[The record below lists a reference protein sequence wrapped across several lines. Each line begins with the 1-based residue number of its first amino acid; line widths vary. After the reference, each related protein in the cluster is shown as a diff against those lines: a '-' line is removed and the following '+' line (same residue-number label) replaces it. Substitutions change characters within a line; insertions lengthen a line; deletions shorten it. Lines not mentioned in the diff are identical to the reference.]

1 MEKNNDTTSPITAG
15 DNCLACDLT
24 RMECTALRGLAILGI
39 VLHNFCH
46 WLNPVV
52 KENEYQYIQHNVDWF
67 QQVLLSHDQLLP
79 AHLLSFFGHYGVPI
93 FLFLSAY
100 GLERKYGKAAVPA
113 APGAAA
119 GAPAADRG
127 KDSEGRQ
134 GPGVWAFVRY
144 HFLKLF
150 KMMIVG
156 FICFII
162 IDRLTPG
169 PWHYTMTQVLCQL
182 GMVNNLLPDPDHQIW
197 PGPFWFFGLML
208 QLYIVYRLLMYR
220 RSVWWT
226 VALMVVCV
234 GVQLF
239 LTPDGDA
246 MNRYRYNFMGGMLP
260 FGLGLCWAR
269 YMHDRCSRAFW
280 LIQFCAFT
288 LAVYLLSLNFYGW
301 TFVPALVC
309 VAAIALVK
317 AVPTSWLRPLI
328 WLGDIS
334 AALFVIHPVLRKI
347 FIPISRQG
355 DIYTGLLLYF
365 IAAIGAAWLIRELM
379 KKIPNPKMK

>member
-1 MEKNNDTTSPITAG
+1 MTTNIHNQA
-15 DNCLACDLT
+15 LT

-46 WLNPVV
+46 WLGPVV
-52 KENEYQYIQHNVDWF
+52 KEDEYQFIQHNVDWF
-67 QQVLLSHDQLLP
+67 SQVISHPDQLLP

-100 GLERKYGKAAVPA
+100 GLEQKYAHRPLPA
-113 APGAAA
+113 SANVSATTAMGHDNTPW
-119 GAPAADRG
+119 
-127 KDSEGRQ
+127 Q
-134 GPGVWAFVRY
+134 FIRY

-156 FICFII
+156 FICFTIV
-162 IDRLTPG
+162 DRLTPG

-182 GMVNNLLPDPDHQIW
+182 GMVNNVLPDPDHQIW
-197 PGPFWFFGLML
+197 PGPFWFFGLMF

-220 RSVWWT
+220 KHTAWT
-226 VALMVVCV
+226 VVLMVVCV
-234 GVQLF
+234 GIQLC
-239 LTPDGDA
+239 LVPDGDA

-260 FGLGLCWAR
+260 FGFGLLWAR
-269 YMHDRCSRAFW
+269 YLNGEARWGLW
-280 LIQFCAFT
+280 LGALVVGLFFT
-288 LAVYLLSLNFYGW
+288 VQGSFNFIEW
-301 TFVPALVC
+301 AFVPALVC

-317 AVPTSWLRPLI
+317 LMPGTWLQPLV
-328 WLGDIS
+328 WMGNIS

-355 DIYTGLLLYF
+355 DVYTGLLLYF
-365 IAAIGAAWLIRELM
+365 IASLGTAWLLRELM
-379 KKIPNPKMK
+379 KKIPNPKM